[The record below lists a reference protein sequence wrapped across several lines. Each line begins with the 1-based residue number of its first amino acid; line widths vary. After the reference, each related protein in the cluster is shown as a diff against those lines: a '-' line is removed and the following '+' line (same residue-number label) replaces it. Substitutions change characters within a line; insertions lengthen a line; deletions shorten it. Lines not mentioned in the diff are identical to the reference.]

1 MKKIFLMALLLYGCG
16 CSKYPTDNSG
26 RDLLEM
32 ESVWQYLKVY
42 SYWQDKV
49 PQTAFE
55 YDSPQEMMSSIGD
68 TLSGANYIV
77 GNYTRYWHGSHSYS
91 RSDSDGVEFDSLTDS
106 TAYLRIISF
115 SEEDLYTYDTFATLM
130 PKFEKFH
137 NIIIDLIGN
146 PGGGL
151 LATDSIIN
159 KILPKNTSYIMET
172 YRDYNDTLR
181 TASTIPWYTLK
192 TRGEQCYYFANKKYA
207 ILTNSRS
214 ASASEIII
222 AGMKDGL
229 AGASDGDTVT
239 IIGETSYG
247 KGIGQVHITRTQFSR
262 RDLVITS
269 MRIKGISDRTGDYLR
284 KGIKPDIFV
293 SSPPDPDSTDRYKQI
308 VAALKILEP
317 SSNWS
322 AGRTVYKVHANPSTR
337 FRSEHFVVPESDNII
352 E

>member
-1 MKKIFLMALLLYGCG
+1 MKKIFLMALLLCGYG

-55 YDSPQEMMSSIGD
+55 YDSPQEMMSSIED
-68 TLSGANYIV
+68 TLGG
-77 GNYTRYWHGSHSYS
+77 GNYTIYWHGSHSYS

-106 TAYLRIISF
+106 TAYLRIIGF

-130 PKFEKFH
+130 PKFAKFH
-137 NIIIDLIGN
+137 NIIIDLIDN

-151 LATDSIIN
+151 LTTDSIIN
-159 KILPKNTSYIMET
+159 KILPVNTSYIMET

-207 ILTNSRS
+207 ILTNSYS

-247 KGIGQVHITRTQFSR
+247 KGIAQVLISRSQFSR
-262 RDLVITS
+262 RDLKITF
-269 MRIKGISDRTGDYLR
+269 MRIKGISTRTGDYFR
-284 KGIKPDIFV
+284 KGIKPDIYV
-293 SSPPDPDSTDRYKQI
+293 SSPRRSQDRYEQI

-317 SSNWS
+317 SSNWA
-322 AGRTVYKVHANPSTR
+322 AGRTVYKVHANPSTK